1 MKKSQLNI
9 FSYRDFRLFIRD
21 RLAELKAIDSK
32 YSYQFLASRLGIA
45 SKSHIKMVV
54 DAKHNISIELA
65 ERLGGIFEL
74 NRREQDFFLALVDYG
89 QAADERCKQAAL
101 ERLCAFGSFSK
112 LHRLDL
118 KQMDYYADPLMLA
131 LREMVELKDF
141 SESPAYISSRL
152 PYKVSTA
159 GIRKA
164 IAKLIELGLLE
175 RDTAG
180 RLRHCEHHIA
190 TGDDMRSLAV
200 RKYYRQ
206 RFKEA
211 SAALE
216 IPADRRR
223 LGGLSCAV
231 SRSTYK
237 KICDIL
243 EESLGRIYVLL
254 DEEEEAD
261 EVYQLVTAIY
271 PLTRPASTYTDKKS
285 ANCTPDSK
293 GDMK

>member
-9 FSYRDFRLFIRD
+9 FTYRDFRSFIRD
-21 RLAELKAIDSK
+21 RLAELKNSDSK

-54 DAKHNISIELA
+54 DARHNISLELA
-65 ERLGGIFEL
+65 ARLAEVFEL
-74 NRREQDFFLALVDYG
+74 NRREQEFFLALVDYG
-89 QAADERCKQAAL
+89 QADDERCKQLAL
-101 ERLCAFGSFSK
+101 ERLCSFGSFSR
-112 LHRLDL
+112 LHRLDI
-118 KQMDYYADPLMLA
+118 KQMDYYADPLLLA

-141 SESPAYISSRL
+141 SETPAYIAARL
-152 PYKVSTA
+152 PFKA
-159 GIRKA
+159 GEARIRKA

-175 RDTAG
+175 RDDSG
-180 RLRHCEHHIA
+180 HLRHCEHNIA
-190 TGDDMRSLAV
+190 TGDDMRSLAI
-200 RKYYRQ
+200 KTYYRQ

-211 SAALE
+211 AAALE
-216 IPADRRR
+216 VPADKRR

-261 EVYQLVTAIY
+261 EVYQLVTAFY
-271 PLTRPASTYTDKKS
+271 PLTRSNS
-285 ANCTPDSK
+285 AAAEKTKRTPGIK
-293 GDMK
+293 GDKI